1 MNSETTRLHLV
12 LGKLP
17 WYGNLTA
24 LHRDQLMAEVSAL
37 MEEGST
43 RAGYAALLERWS
55 VAAHGDEKWA
65 RYELSYCARAASSV
79 TIL

>member
-1 MNSETTRLHLV
+1 MNSETTCLDLV

-37 MEEGST
+37 TEEGST
-43 RAGYAALLERWS
+43 RAGYAALLER
-55 VAAHGDEKWA
+55 
-65 RYELSYCARAASSV
+65 
-79 TIL
+79 